1 MNYLHPQLDLPA
13 ARAALQQ
20 RRLVQVRNFF
30 APEVAEAL
38 HRALGSVEWGLSF
51 RDDNGDALLT
61 GSQLRSLGATDRE
74 RLNNGILSVAQ
85 QDFQFSFLSYS
96 LVDSAQRGETDL
108 LTRFTR
114 WMADEQFLGAMR
126 DLTGLPGLNR
136 LYAQATLY
144 APGNFLMIHDDEVTR
159 EKRRVAYVINLT
171 QGWRPDWGGL
181 LHFCDESGDV
191 LETFSPHFNSM
202 SLFLVP
208 QDHFVSF
215 VAPFARTPRMAITGW
230 LIEA

>member
-20 RRLVQVRNFF
+20 RRRVQVRNFF

-61 GSQLRSLGATDRE
+61 GGQLRSLGRGRRGAAEQRHPRAWRSRT
-74 RLNNGILSVAQ
+74 L
-85 QDFQFSFLSYS
+85 QFSFPSHW
-96 LVDSAQRGETDL
+96 LVDAAQRGDTDL

-126 DLTGLPGLNR
+126 DLTGLPGPEPPVRAGHALTR
-136 LYAQATLY
+136 PAT
-144 APGNFLMIHDDEVTR
+144 
-159 EKRRVAYVINLT
+159 
-171 QGWRPDWGGL
+171 
-181 LHFCDESGDV
+181 S
-191 LETFSPHFNSM
+191 S
-202 SLFLVP
+202 
-208 QDHFVSF
+208 
-215 VAPFARTPRMAITGW
+215 
-230 LIEA
+230 